1 MAERLKRQYKEEI
14 LPELVKELK
23 LSSPMEAPKLVKVSV
38 NSGIG
43 EFKDS
48 KESVSSFREE
58 LTDLLGQVPR
68 FCRAKKAISGFKIQ
82 KGDIVGISATL
93 HGDRMW
99 SFVDKLVNVV
109 LPRVRDFRGLDV
121 GAFDSCGNYSIG
133 LEDHTI
139 FPEVNTSK
147 VKVNRGLQINI
158 VTNGKSVEEAEL
170 LLRKLGF
177 PLKKK
182 E

>member
-1 MAERLKRQYKEEI
+1 MVERLKNQYKEEI
-14 LPELVKELK
+14 LPELIKKLK
-23 LSSPMEAPKLVKVSV
+23 LNTPMEAPRLVKISV
-38 NSGIG
+38 NSGVG
-43 EFKDS
+43 GFNDS
-48 KESVSSFREE
+48 REALNSFREE
-58 LTDLLGQVPR
+58 LTDLLGQTPR

-93 HGDRMW
+93 HGDKMW
-99 SFVDKLVNVV
+99 SFVDKLVNIV
-109 LPRVRDFRGLDV
+109 LPRVRDFRGLGMD
-121 GAFDSCGNYSIG
+121 AFDSHGNYSIG

-158 VTNGKSVEEAEL
+158 VTNSKSVEEAEL

>member
-1 MAERLKRQYKEEI
+1 MAERLKKQYKEKI
-14 LPELVKELK
+14 LPELVEELK
-23 LSSPMEAPKLVKVSV
+23 LSSPMEAPRILKVSV
-38 NSGIG
+38 NSGVG

-48 KESVSSFREE
+48 KEAINSFREE

-68 FCRAKKAISGFKIQ
+68 FCRAKKAVSGFKIQ

-93 HGDRMW
+93 HGDKMW
-99 SFVDKLVNVV
+99 SFVDKLVNIV
-109 LPRVRDFRGLDV
+109 LPRVRDFRGLNVD
-121 GAFDSCGNYSIG
+121 AFDSRGNYSIG

-139 FPEVNTSK
+139 FPEVDTSK
-147 VKVNRGLQINI
+147 VKTNRGLQVNI
-158 VTNGKSVEEAEL
+158 VTDGKSAKETEL

-177 PLKKK
+177 PLKKR